1 MQDVQNAGSVF
12 LGPYSTESCGDY
24 ASGTNHTLPTYG
36 YARMYSGV
44 STASFQKHITAQCIS
59 KEGLAN
65 IGPAVATLA
74 AVEKLDAHRNAVLIR
89 QGQLNC

>member
-1 MQDVQNAGSVF
+1 MPVAQTTPSRHMAMRACIVAYPQQHS
-12 LGPYSTESCGDY
+12 
-24 ASGTNHTLPTYG
+24 
-36 YARMYSGV
+36 
-44 STASFQKHITAQCIS
+44 QKHITAQRIS

-89 QGQLNC
+89 QGQLN